1 MHEMGLMGDALQMV
15 AEDAEKHGIRSVEKV
30 SMIVGDLSN
39 VLPDALCFAF
49 DAFRLSG
56 EIPLLKRDASLK
68 IIREKGRARCSVCGK
83 EYEPR
88 QLLAT
93 CPDCGLPF
101 GVLLAGETFKIESY
115 EGS

>member
-1 MHEMGLMGDALQMV
+1 MHEMGLMEDALRMV
-15 AEDAEKHGIRSVEKV
+15 SEDAEKHGIRSVEKI

-49 DAFRLSG
+49 DAFRMSG
-56 EIPLLKRDASLK
+56 EIPFLKNDATLE
-68 IIREKGRARCSVCGK
+68 IIRERGLARCSACGT